1 MQDLDRITSPDRDFH
16 ASIQFVYYVQYQL
29 HRQLLTVS
37 KYAAEHQVVL
47 KGDLPIG
54 ELRAAVL
61 SRVRLPDCRPH
72 HPICSAACASASKPS
87 NLVPLGYTRS
97 CCAAGVDKRS
107 VDTWLH
113 PTQFRMNVGT
123 GAPPDMFATLG
134 QNWGFPTYVWSEMEK
149 DGYRF
154 WRQRL
159 THMSQ
164 CAPLLATVFRLSL
177 MRQASETFTQQ
188 VFIWDQNACRYF
200 SAYRI
205 DHILG
210 FFRIWEIPGD
220 CVTGGQV
227 PRPLS

>member
-54 ELRAAVL
+54 EPRAAIL
-61 SRVRLPDCRPH
+61 CPVRLPDCRSH
-72 HPICSAACASASKPS
+72 HPIYSAARASASKPS
-87 NLVPLGYTRS
+87 KIEPFGSNRLYFG
-97 CCAAGVDKRS
+97 AGVDKRS

-164 CAPLLATVFRLSL
+164 CAATLTPVPWLSL
-177 MRQASETFTQQ
+177 A
-188 VFIWDQNACRYF
+188 
-200 SAYRI
+200 
-205 DHILG
+205 
-210 FFRIWEIPGD
+210 
-220 CVTGGQV
+220 
-227 PRPLS
+227 